1 MSNMSKPL
9 IALTLDYETNQE
21 YSKFPWYA
29 LRENYFSAIEEC
41 GGIGIGIPH
50 NTKDAEL
57 LLEKVDGLLVT
68 GGNFDINPNIFGEN
82 YIHKTIKLKEK
93 RTKFELLASE
103 IILRM
108 NKPLLGI
115 CGGEQLINVLYKG
128 TLIQHIPDEIENPL
142 QHEQTNPRNQAGH
155 SISIKKNTKL
165 YSIISKNSIMV
176 NSAHHQAVKK
186 PGKGLITNAF
196 SEDGVIEGI
205 EDPSM
210 NFCIGVQW
218 HPEFFIQNSD
228 KRLLKAFINCC

>member
-1 MSNMSKPL
+1 MSKPI
-9 IALTLDYETNQE
+9 IALTLDYETSKE

-29 LRENYFSAIEEC
+29 IRENYFTAIEEC
-41 GGIGIGIPH
+41 GGIAIGIPH
-50 NTKDAEL
+50 NTNDINL
-57 LLEKVDGLLVT
+57 LLQKVDGLLIT

-82 YIHKTIKLKEK
+82 TIHKTVKLKEQ
-93 RTKFELLASE
+93 RTKFEMLASE
-103 IILRM
+103 IMLEN

-128 TLIQHIPDEIENPL
+128 TLIQHIPDEIENSL
-142 QHEQTNPRNQAGH
+142 EHEQSNPRNEAGH
-155 SISIKKNTKL
+155 KITIKKDSKL
-165 YSIISKNSIMV
+165 YSIISQNNIMV

-186 PGKGLITNAF
+186 PGKGLVINAF

-228 KRLLKAFINCC
+228 KLLLKAFINSC